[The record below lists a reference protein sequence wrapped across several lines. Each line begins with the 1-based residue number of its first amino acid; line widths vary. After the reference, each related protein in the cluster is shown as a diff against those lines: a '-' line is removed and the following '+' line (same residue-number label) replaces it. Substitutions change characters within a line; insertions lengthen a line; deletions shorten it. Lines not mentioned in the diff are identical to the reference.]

1 MEKLDYQPLGMPS
14 DSKSIDVGQT
24 QNLNSDI
31 LVHFNEKHL
40 PIKNGKRLFITFGY
54 QPVGMTLA

>member
-24 QNLNSDI
+24 QNLNSNI
-31 LVHFNEKHL
+31 LVHFNEKH
-40 PIKNGKRLFITFGY
+40 
-54 QPVGMTLA
+54 

>member
-1 MEKLDYQPLGMPS
+1 MEKLDYQPVGMPS

-24 QNLNSDI
+24 QNLNSNI

-40 PIKNGKRLFITFGY
+40 PIKNGKRLFI
-54 QPVGMTLA
+54 